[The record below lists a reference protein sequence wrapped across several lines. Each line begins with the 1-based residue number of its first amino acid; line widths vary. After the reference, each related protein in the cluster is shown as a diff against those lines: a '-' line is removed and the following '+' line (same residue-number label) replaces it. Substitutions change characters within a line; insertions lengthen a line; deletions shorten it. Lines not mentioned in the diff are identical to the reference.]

1 MDMVR
6 QHRTTAA
13 VAITL
18 ALTASLAPIASADPA
33 PLARAEA
40 AITATHARPLVRPNP
55 DEQTARA
62 ATTYPGPCSEVCS
75 GGAGSYGSTS
85 QLATT
90 PDKSGATLPNGTAS
104 PAPAV
109 VRVVTH
115 SGGFDWGDAG
125 IGAGTALVLLGIGLT
140 AACAATTS
148 RRRHTRKQRAIVTN

>member
-13 VAITL
+13 VAITP

-40 AITATHARPLVRPNP
+40 AIAATHGSALVQPNP
-55 DEQTARA
+55 DEQTATA

-90 PDKSGATLPNGTAS
+90 PDKSGATLPNGTAN

-125 IGAGTALVLLGIGLT
+125 IGGAAALVLLGIGLT
-140 AACAATTS
+140 AARAATNS
-148 RRRHTRKQRAIVTN
+148 RRRHTREQRAIVTS

>member
-1 MDMVR
+1 MVR

-33 PLARAEA
+33 PLVRAEA
-40 AITATHARPLVRPNP
+40 PIAAIHGSALVRPNP
-55 DEQTARA
+55 DEQTATA
-62 ATTYPGPCSEVCS
+62 ATTHPGPCSEVCS

-90 PDKSGATLPNGTAS
+90 PDQSGATLSHRTAS

-125 IGAGTALVLLGIGLT
+125 IGAAAALVLLGIGLT
-140 AACAATTS
+140 TARAATTS